1 MAIDERGKR
10 IAPRT
15 HLDVATSK
23 YVQAPVEKKS
33 TIQERKA
40 RFEAINDE
48 IRKAGGWVT
57 SVPGDRYVDFEVLPA
72 IHCPPRSASR
82 LSPMATVLHQERRW
96 DALALDRGQHAAGL
110 IQGDA
115 RRHRARRQILLPDR
129 LTPGSTERVA
139 QTVVHAGICKT
150 RRFRFDLQ
158 PPRVAA
164 DDADGRPSRSS
175 LVTISAPQSWHV
187 NSMVW
192 LIGIS

>member
-1 MAIDERGKR
+1 MAIDELGKR

-15 HLDVATSK
+15 HLDAATSK

-82 LSPMATVLHQERRW
+82 LSPMATASASCRIPSWSTSPR
-96 DALALDRGQHAAGL
+96 
-110 IQGDA
+110 
-115 RRHRARRQILLPDR
+115 
-129 LTPGSTERVA
+129 TPM
-139 QTVVHAGICKT
+139 
-150 RRFRFDLQ
+150 
-158 PPRVAA
+158 
-164 DDADGRPSRSS
+164 GRSRS
-175 LVTISAPQSWHV
+175 
-187 NSMVW
+187 
-192 LIGIS
+192 

>member
-57 SVPGDRYVDFEVLPA
+57 SVPGDRYVDFEVLPGNPLPA
-72 IHCPPRSASR
+72 QIRFQVEPNGYCTSPRT
-82 LSPMATVLHQERRW
+82 PM
-96 DALALDRGQHAAGL
+96 
-110 IQGDA
+110 
-115 RRHRARRQILLPDR
+115 
-129 LTPGSTERVA
+129 
-139 QTVVHAGICKT
+139 
-150 RRFRFDLQ
+150 
-158 PPRVAA
+158 
-164 DDADGRPSRSS
+164 GRSRS
-175 LVTISAPQSWHV
+175 
-187 NSMVW
+187 
-192 LIGIS
+192 